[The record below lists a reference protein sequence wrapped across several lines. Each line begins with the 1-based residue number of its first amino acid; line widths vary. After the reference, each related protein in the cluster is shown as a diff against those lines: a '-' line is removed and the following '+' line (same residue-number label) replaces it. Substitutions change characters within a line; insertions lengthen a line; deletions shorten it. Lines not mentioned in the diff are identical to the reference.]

1 MNGKAVKNRKQIIP
15 EFHIDYSVS
24 LERLRKPTFY
34 AKQKKALHDKTKGI
48 CVCCYD
54 KKTEVETESH
64 KQYIL
69 DFYNNPKSLH
79 RLEVHLNADE
89 IRTYC
94 SAVHMVQSVDL
105 IFDKDFLTNMF
116 YHHLASVVR
125 FTKGRTK
132 LDWRDILCS
141 DRTI

>member
-1 MNGKAVKNRKQIIP
+1 MNLHFNNITAIDLIKDFRKNIVNIIRRLYKNEQITTIVNGKAVKNRKQIIP
-15 EFHIDYSVS
+15 KFHIDYSVS

-69 DFYNNPKSLH
+69 DFYN
-79 RLEVHLNADE
+79 
-89 IRTYC
+89 
-94 SAVHMVQSVDL
+94 
-105 IFDKDFLTNMF
+105 
-116 YHHLASVVR
+116 
-125 FTKGRTK
+125 
-132 LDWRDILCS
+132 RDCRKKNKTL
-141 DRTI
+141 